1 MRALATILSVATIL
15 SPGIAVPAQAATL
28 RFATTLQSPV
38 VLLRDLFDDAGA
50 EGDRVLGPG
59 PAPGGRIVVEAP
71 QLRAIARQ
79 FDVDWRPASSA
90 DRAVLVRP
98 GLPLSREHALQVV
111 RAALVAAGASPDCEV
126 DLAPF
131 APPLVPPNA
140 SARPVVSQLDY
151 DSRGGRFSALLS
163 VAGEGMEP
171 IALRLNGQVREMI
184 DLPVAAASMPAGTIL
199 GPDDVHM
206 ARLGTASL
214 HGEVVR
220 TLDKAV
226 GLQLGR
232 AVQAGQP
239 LAPGDLSRPLMVRQ
253 GMLVRLRLVSAGLSV
268 TGRAVALGSAA
279 QGERVKVR
287 NPGSKIELEG
297 IVVGPELVQI
307 EPSAQPGAVLNRG
320 STVFDQ

>member
-1 MRALATILSVATIL
+1 MRGLATILS
-15 SPGIAVPAQAATL
+15 IAVAFPAHAATL
-28 RFATTLQSPV
+28 RPATTLHSPV
-38 VLLRDLFDDAGA
+38 VLLRDLFDDPGTEA
-50 EGDRVLGPG
+50 DRVLGPG

-98 GLPLSREHALQVV
+98 GFPMSRERALDVV
-111 RAALVAAGASPDCEV
+111 RSALVAAGASPDCDIEV
-126 DLAPF
+126 ALF
-131 APPLVPPNA
+131 APPLVPPTTT
-140 SARPVVSQLDY
+140 ARPVVSQLDY

-163 VAGEGMEP
+163 VAGDGMDP
-171 IALRLNGQVREMI
+171 VNLRLNGQVREMI
-184 DLPVAAASMPAGTIL
+184 DVPVAAASMPAGAIL

-206 ARLGTASL
+206 ARIATASL

-220 TLDKAV
+220 TMERAI

-232 AVQAGQP
+232 SVQAGQP
-239 LAPGDLSRPLMVRQ
+239 LAPTDLTRPLLVRQ

-279 QGERVKVR
+279 KGERVKVR

-297 IVVGPELVQI
+297 TAVGPELVQI
-307 EPSAQPGAVLNRG
+307 EPGGQPGAVLNRG